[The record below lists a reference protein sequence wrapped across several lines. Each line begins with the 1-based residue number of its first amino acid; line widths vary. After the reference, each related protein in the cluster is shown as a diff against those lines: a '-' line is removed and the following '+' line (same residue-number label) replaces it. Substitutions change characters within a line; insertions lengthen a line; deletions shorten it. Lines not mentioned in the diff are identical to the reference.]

1 MTGGI
6 SGLDFAGAAG
16 IFYAKIRKANMDKT
30 KAKKEYK
37 QAKRPMGVYRIRNT
51 QSGKSYI
58 GFSIDLQAG
67 MNRHKAEL
75 KFGSHRNSE
84 LLAEWKSLGE
94 SCFQFEVLD
103 ELEQDDKAQADPMEE
118 LRILSEMWMRKI
130 EEAGE
135 PVGPVNKSGDRLK

>member
-1 MTGGI
+1 
-6 SGLDFAGAAG
+6 
-16 IFYAKIRKANMDKT
+16 MDKT
-30 KAKKEYK
+30 KAKKDYK

-51 QSGKSYI
+51 QTGKSYI
-58 GFSIDLQAG
+58 GFSTDLQAG

-75 KFGSHRNSE
+75 KFGSHRNPE

-135 PVGPVNKSGDRLK
+135 PVGTVNKSGDRPK